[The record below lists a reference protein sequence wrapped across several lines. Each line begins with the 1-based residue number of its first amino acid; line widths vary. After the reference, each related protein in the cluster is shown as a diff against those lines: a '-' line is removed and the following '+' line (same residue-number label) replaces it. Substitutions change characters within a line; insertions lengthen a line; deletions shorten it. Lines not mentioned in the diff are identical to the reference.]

1 MLVPTELAD
10 GRSVMLRK
18 FEVGGVYTYYNEPF
32 KVTRLTY
39 DPIDGHPP
47 GWNGGYM
54 RVRQVHHR
62 FCRYIEINDIAGK
75 EANGFSE
82 LAINDDLASFAAWDF
97 HCLHPFFPSG
107 DSLCKAYLRDCQELP
122 EWLCRFHKKIM
133 KTFVLF
139 FFSIKLIVIARRA
152 KRVVEKRMYALI
164 LDLAL
169 DLDPDDEPD
178 LVVDLTAEDL
188 DLDAGVDRAA
198 KSQRIE

>member
-39 DPIDGHPP
+39 DPTPTWWSGPP
-47 GWNGGYM
+47 VWNGGYM

-62 FCRYIEINDIAGK
+62 FCRYIEISDIAGK

-122 EWLCRFHKKIM
+122 EWLHHFHKKIM

-139 FFSIKLIVIARRA
+139 FFSIKLIVIARRV
-152 KRVVEKRMYALI
+152 KERMYAPGGI
-164 LDLAL
+164 GFIA
-169 DLDPDDEPD
+169 
-178 LVVDLTAEDL
+178 AQEDF
-188 DLDAGVDRAA
+188 DRVT